1 MEDLVLAVLA
11 RYPALLRQGL
21 REPLGNRGGFSGA
34 RLWRLATP
42 AGPLCLRASAP
53 HETAR
58 HVAWRHRLQALGRA
72 AGHTFVPAVLAT
84 SAGATFVEE
93 AGRRWELMEWLPG
106 RADYRAQPSPARLE
120 AAARALALIHEA
132 WQGEGQGWGA
142 CPAVLRRLEVAR
154 SWREPALSAGG
165 PVRPLLE
172 RLRDAVRR
180 WLPRVPGLLGPWRER
195 GCVLQ
200 PCLRD
205 VWHDHLLFEGQR
217 LTGLV
222 DYAAVDRDGVAA
234 DLARML
240 GSLVEDDEAGWRVAL
255 AAYRGVR
262 DLPAEEEER
271 ARLLD
276 RTGAVLALANW
287 LRWLA
292 EGQRPLEQMGRV
304 EELLRRVEGWG
315 GV

>member
-11 RYPALLRQGL
+11 RYPAVLRQGL

-34 RLWRLATP
+34 RLWRLHTP

-53 HETAR
+53 AETAG
-58 HVAWRHRLQALGRA
+58 HVAWRHRLQALARA
-72 AGHTFVPAVLAT
+72 AGHLFVPAVLAT
-84 SAGATFVEE
+84 SEGGTFIEE

-106 RADYRAQPSPARLE
+106 QADYRTQPTPARLE
-120 AAARALALIHEA
+120 AAARALALVHEA
-132 WQGEGQGWGA
+132 WQREGQACGA
-142 CPAVLRRLEVAR
+142 CPAVLRRLEAAR
-154 SWREPALSAGG
+154 SWREPDLPLGG
-165 PVRPLLE
+165 PIRPLLE

-180 WLPRVPGLLGPWRER
+180 LPRLPRLLEPWLER
-195 GCVLQ
+195 PCAIQ
-200 PCLRD
+200 ACLRD

-222 DYAAVDRDGVAA
+222 DYAAVDNDGVAA

-240 GSLVEDDEAGWRVAL
+240 GSLVEDDERGWKAAL
-255 AAYRGVR
+255 AAYRSVR
-262 DLPAEEEER
+262 DLPAAEEER

-276 RTGAVLALANW
+276 RTGAVVALANW

-292 EGQRPLEQMGRV
+292 EGQRPFEQMGRV
-304 EELLRRVEGWG
+304 EELLRRVESWRNM
-315 GV
+315 